1 MTAARE
7 GYLAPGDPDHGW
19 EFRAED
25 FVYARLAEE
34 LAAAKAMPAGSAR
47 EAAVISVESL
57 RLAVTLHA
65 CYVDHQG
72 RSWARCYTCHP
83 EHGFP
88 CTTSGTSP
96 ACGAATLTTRR
107 PGTRSSTR
115 PPDRVGGSRGMLR
128 VAERGGF
135 RNDFLAGEA
144 GQDKAPPREGDR
156 LT

>member
-7 GYLAPGDPDHGW
+7 DYLAPGDPDHGW

-34 LAAAKAMPAGSAR
+34 LAAAQAMPAGPAR
-47 EAAVISVESL
+47 DAAVIRVESL

-65 CYVDHQG
+65 AYVDHDG
-72 RSWARCYTCHP
+72 RSWARCYTCEPHN
-83 EHGFP
+83 GFP
-88 CTTSGTSP
+88 CSTMRFF
-96 ACGAATLTTRR
+96 TRMWRGHPDYR
-107 PGTRSSTR
+107 PGWNDTL
-115 PPDRVGGSRGMLR
+115 DGGDGPSWWQAEMAR

-135 RNDFLAGEA
+135 RNDFLTGEA